1 MKELSYKEFVSA
13 ISEEKPAMIFFHYLA
28 DEKYSLKIQ
37 EVLKK
42 IQPKFPLL
50 NIYEYLIDKNEDNQ
64 NLADLLEIQQTP
76 VLIFFKNGN
85 FHRYKNKQFTEKSII
100 SFIGNPNLYQ
110 PNSELQPQK
119 PKNIN

>member
-64 NLADLLEIQQTP
+64 NLAD
-76 VLIFFKNGN
+76 
-85 FHRYKNKQFTEKSII
+85 
-100 SFIGNPNLYQ
+100 
-110 PNSELQPQK
+110 
-119 PKNIN
+119 